1 MKINKK
7 YLEDEFWQSCFII
20 IENKS
25 LRQYCVDA
33 EDLVSFMLDYVISN
47 MQYDFNID
55 IDKNKIIIEKEEL

>member
-7 YLEDEFWQSCFII
+7 YLEDLLK
-20 IENKS
+20 ENKS
-25 LRQYCVDA
+25 LRQYCVDV

-55 IDKNKIIIEKEEL
+55 IDKNKIIIESEM